1 MYGGQERGAIV
12 STAICAMGLQL
23 VVLTFLSKSSIR
35 FFIYHEIPS
44 EKHLIDSRL
53 IFLHGNELKHCHCSK
68 STP

>member
-44 EKHLIDSRL
+44 EKHLIDSR
-53 IFLHGNELKHCHCSK
+53 
-68 STP
+68 